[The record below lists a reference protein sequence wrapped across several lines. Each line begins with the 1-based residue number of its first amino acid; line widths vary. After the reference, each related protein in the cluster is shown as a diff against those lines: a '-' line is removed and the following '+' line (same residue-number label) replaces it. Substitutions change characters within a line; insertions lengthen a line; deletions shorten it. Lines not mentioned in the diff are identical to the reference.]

1 LFFRIFIIIWISKTK
16 LFLITGA
23 SSGIG
28 EASAIQFAKKEP
40 IRFLLLQALV
50 CLEQRRT
57 VHQNFP
63 HVDGDVSIG

>member
-1 LFFRIFIIIWISKTK
+1 MDFKNK
-16 LFLITGA
+16 VVLITGA

-40 IRFLLLQALV
+40 MRFLLLQALV
-50 CLEQRRT
+50 CLEQSRT

-63 HVDGDVSIG
+63 HVDGNVPIG

>member
-1 LFFRIFIIIWISKTK
+1 MDFKSKVV
-16 LFLITGA
+16 LITGT

-40 IRFLLLQALV
+40 MRFSLLQALV

-63 HVDGDVSIG
+63 HVDGDVPTG